1 METVVCPDRAAATA
15 LTARLIA
22 AQVVAKPTSVLGLA
36 TGRTMEGVYENL
48 AAQDLSFRQVT
59 TFNLDEYVGLPP
71 DDPNSYAAYMRAH
84 LFDRVDIDPAR
95 THVPDGG
102 AADLEAEARDYEDR
116 IAAAGGID
124 LQLLGIGE
132 TGHIGF
138 NEPTSSLRSRTRD
151 KLLAPETRAQN
162 AAMFGGDAARVPARA
177 LTMGVGTILESR
189 ALLMLA
195 CGSAKADVVASAIEG
210 PVTAAVSA
218 SAIQFHNACIVVLD
232 AEASAS
238 LVRRDYYDFV
248 LDNEAKW
255 DPHRDLLRPRRPS

>member
-1 METVVCPDRAAATA
+1 MEIVVCPSRAAAVG

-22 AQVVAKPTSVLGLA
+22 AQIAARPSSVLGLA
-36 TGRTMEGVYENL
+36 TGRTMEAVYADL
-48 AAQDLSFRQVT
+48 TARDLSFRDIT
-59 TFNLDEYVGLPP
+59 TFNLDEYVGLPQS
-71 DDPNSYAAYMRAH
+71 DPNSYATYMRTH

-102 AADLEAEARDYEDR
+102 AADLEAEAQDYEDR
-116 IAAAGGID
+116 IASAGGID

-162 AAMFGGDAARVPARA
+162 AAMFGGDPALVPARA
-177 LTMGVGTILESR
+177 LTMGVGTILDSR

-232 AEASAS
+232 TEAAAA
-238 LVRRDYYDFV
+238 LARRDYYDFI

-255 DPHRDLLRPRRPS
+255 EPYRDLLRPDDAI